1 MMERAEQRNKAL
13 KKASKIKSD
22 RVKDREKM
30 KNMAA
35 DQCIAYITDLLV
47 TQPDTW
53 CNATVKNFLGSIPG
67 LSDARM
73 RKILANKVSTSTIIR
88 NLDPSQI
95 TLLLQNINKY
105 AYIWIDANYRR
116 RNTSQVV

>member
-1 MMERAEQRNKAL
+1 MERAEQRNKAL

-35 DQCIAYITDLLV
+35 DQCIAYISTLLV

-53 CNATVKNFLGSIPG
+53 RNATVKNFLGSVPG

-73 RKILANKVSTSTIIR
+73 RKVLGRKVNANTLIR
-88 NLDPSQI
+88 NLEPSQI
-95 TLLLQNINKY
+95 TLLLQNIDKY
-105 AYIWIDANYRR
+105 ASVWIDANYRR
-116 RNTSQVV
+116 RNTSKVV